1 MYLYFHSLYFDLWTD
16 VTNTCSSQFDLLSSL
31 NFSRMFLF
39 YCYSP
44 VISRCYQKVIYLYQF
59 YHQTEMWCEKN
70 KKINPGI
77 SSSWYTLNSQNAHY
91 KKYMADSREKL
102 WLDLGGERAKNAI
115 SKYLESTFCTIK
127 ISYHQPW
134 YFILLSG
141 CVHDTWYC
149 YVLSKWGQLI
159 YNSYVWISGSVL
171 PS

>member
-1 MYLYFHSLYFDLWTD
+1 MSQTRVLLNLIFCHHWIFLGCFCFTVIALSFPG
-16 VTNTCSSQFDLLSSL
+16 VTNKSFISTS
-31 NFSRMFLF
+31 
-39 YCYSP
+39 
-44 VISRCYQKVIYLYQF
+44 VIIKQKYGVK
-59 YHQTEMWCEKN
+59 KN

-91 KKYMADSREKL
+91 KKYMADTREKL

-115 SKYLESTFCTIK
+115 SKYLESTFCTIQ

-134 YFILLSG
+134 YFTLLSG